1 VAGVGAHAYGLRMAS
16 GGRRVALLAIAAA
29 LAAYVAL
36 HSPLRDS
43 ITEIVGFERTT
54 CYFCEPA
61 GTGFELPDTLSWSEL
76 SDSLA
81 AAALLLLACI
91 GGWAVSARFEWP
103 AYERVL
109 VFGLATVALVTV
121 PAAAI
126 GALGSLIGEPLL
138 RPPGG
143 LLLTS
148 VPSLVVVGAALLR
161 GWRPALRLR
170 TDLLYTP
177 LLRAIAVG
185 AALLLAAELVA
196 TLLHPPTQG
205 DALSYHAP
213 LGVLFWSDGDLTSPL
228 DRSPETWGLAHPGT
242 AELWFGVLDLL
253 GGEPFANL
261 GQLPF
266 AFLGAAAVYAFTR
279 RTGLLGGA
287 AMLAALAFLLMPMVA
302 LQVGTQANDL
312 AGAALF
318 MTAVA
323 LACAPVGEWRA
334 DRIAIVG
341 LALGLTGATK
351 LALLPSVAAVGA
363 FVLVVIARSE
373 GLTRRRLGTATAVIL
388 GLAFLAVVIPW
399 WARNIVREG
408 NPIFPQE
415 LPVYGHGF
423 EVGGG
428 PTVDFD
434 YVERKAAWPFY
445 PLLEPIDDR
454 SGFGALLAI
463 ALVPGLVMAIKR
475 ARRQPLVLF
484 GVSLA
489 VTLVFWWA
497 YSLHEPRF
505 LLPYAGLALALLPW
519 TLLAVPRRRRRL
531 AAALVVVAAAFTI
544 AVTADQQVVPLAREP
559 VERAAFYD
567 RVYGVDPTVDSLPEE
582 EGVLVVTGLG
592 HAPIDYTSYYPM
604 LGPSQERL
612 VPLLAVDP
620 ARPSPEAVISRMER
634 YGVRYAYL
642 QALPAYRDV
651 VERLF
656 PRPQFRLVHE
666 STIVPGER
674 LGVRRTAYRP
684 AAPDEESR
692 AIRRYLFELVTSTS
706 PA

>member
-1 VAGVGAHAYGLRMAS
+1 VAGVGAHAYGLKMAS
-16 GGRRVALLAIAAA
+16 RGQRAALLAIAAA

-61 GTGFELPDTLSWSEL
+61 GTGFQLPDTLSWSEL

-81 AAALLLLACI
+81 AAALLLLACL

-103 AYERVL
+103 AYERAL
-109 VFGLATVALVTV
+109 VFGFATVALVTV

-177 LLRAIAVG
+177 LLRAIALGV
-185 AALLLAAELVA
+185 ALLLVAELVA

-253 GGEPFANL
+253 GGEPLANL

-318 MTAVA
+318 MAAVA
-323 LACAPVGEWRA
+323 LACAPAGEWRA
-334 DRIAIVG
+334 GRIAMIG

-363 FVLVVIARSE
+363 FVLVVIARSDR
-373 GLTRRRLGTATAVIL
+373 LRRRHLGTAAAVIL

-399 WARNIVREG
+399 WARNVVREG

-463 ALVPGLVMAIKR
+463 AIVPGLVVALRR
-475 ARRQPLVLF
+475 ARRQPLVLY
-484 GVSLA
+484 GSSLA
-489 VTLVFWWA
+489 VTLVFWWI

-519 TLLAVPRRRRRL
+519 TLLAVRKRWRGV
-531 AAALVVVAAAFTI
+531 AAGLVVCAAAFSI
-544 AVTADQQVVPLAREP
+544 AVTAEQQIVPLARQP

-567 RVYGVDPTVDSLPEE
+567 SVYGVDPEAQSLPEDE
-582 EGVLVVTGLG
+582 PVLVVTGYG
-592 HAPIDYTSYYPM
+592 HPPIDYTSYYAM
-604 LGPSQERL
+604 LGPSQDRL
-612 VPLLAVDP
+612 VPLLDFDP
-620 ARPSPEAVISRMER
+620 AQGSTKTLISRMEAH
-634 YGVRYAYL
+634 GVRYAYV
-642 QALPAYRDV
+642 QALPAFRDEV
-651 VERLF
+651 KRLF
-656 PRPQFRLVHE
+656 PPTRFRLVRE
-666 STIVPGER
+666 SAIVPGER

-684 AAPDEESR
+684 ATPAEADES
-692 AIRRYLFELVTSTS
+692 IRRYLFELRAPDS